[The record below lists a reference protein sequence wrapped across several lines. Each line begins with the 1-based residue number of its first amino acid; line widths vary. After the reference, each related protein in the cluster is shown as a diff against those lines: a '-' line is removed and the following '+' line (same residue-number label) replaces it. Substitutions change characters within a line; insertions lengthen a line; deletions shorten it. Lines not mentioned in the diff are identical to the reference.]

1 MQIGDKV
8 CFVLQSYELTSW
20 WDNPY
25 GVTYLYTFRDFFD
38 NVYIWKTS
46 RVIEDNIS
54 KVSGR
59 VKEFITYDGQ
69 QEIQLIYCKCS

>member
-1 MQIGDKV
+1 MINSKCMDV
-8 CFVLQSYELTSW
+8 EVFPNLFSITFVDLK
-20 WDNPY
+20 D
-25 GVTYLYTFRDFFD
+25 YLYTFRDFFD